1 MLAGH
6 EVRLGMLAAVVKPM
20 AEKELPVSEMDFVV
34 AVPDVD
40 ASRNELER
48 AVPLQ
53 LALLVGPF
61 VDVSM

>member
-1 MLAGH
+1 
-6 EVRLGMLAAVVKPM
+6 MLAAVVKPM
-20 AEKELPVSEMDFVV
+20 AEKELPVSEIDFVV